1 MIHDRIHDT
10 YQWLWT
16 QGYWVLDYSPSNR
29 DSFIWKLM
37 ALITHL
43 DMRLSDQSEALID
56 QVLEKEIEAIAR
68 LVN

>member
-16 QGYWVLDYSPSNR
+16 QRYWVLDYSHSNR